1 MPQENIEDAMKHL
14 PHSQQLAFRTALDT
28 IKKSARG
35 RRYDTERIITCLL
48 LKIWS
53 PNTYKHITQMNLLA
67 LPSAQRLQQLIK
79 GAPCEFGFNQ
89 VVLTSIGA
97 RFADKKGLMRY
108 GTLILN
114 EMKIGAHKIDFKHY
128 TLLHEAD
135 GGHQVQALPKL
146 TKEHVDPDSLR
157 KMNVKLAVQVSLRST
172 KKRTASVPDGITHQ
186 MHCDLPDE
194 GLQLHLSEFN
204 VIWSTGNVPGEEW
217 KKVRN
222 VLNPSF
228 TTGKVKFCSE
238 IVSRCTEELVRVLKT
253 HHEQSEPVDLLQVAQ
268 GYSLDAITK
277 IAMAWKVNC
286 QQKTDDPLLIGVK
299 RLLEDLDKAIVES
312 SLALPGIRAVLKLLY
327 PLTSFSNLL
336 NRICEN
342 VRDTVKSRRQDQS
355 LREKD
360 MLQMMLDA
368 QAGTEDAAYDV
379 HKSGLLIEDRH
390 LVSNAIVLLLAG
402 FETTAVTLGFA
413 LYLLA
418 MHPEEQERVH
428 TEMEDL
434 FSHANELT
442 FDDVH
447 QLKHLDMV
455 IRETL
460 RLYPPVPLLV
470 ARTCLSD
477 KTVMGQFIPAGTTL
491 IAPAWHIHRNPEYW
505 PEPSRFLPERFAEG
519 HPERHPMAYTFPS
532 G

>member
-1 MPQENIEDAMKHL
+1 MSSAAIFNVLGYALLLTVPMVLVWALNRRRLHGLFRKHGIPGPDPDLFWGNWKQLKRDRLQVLDQWVQKYGKVFGFFMAEHPYMVVADLDLIHRCFVKESATFQDRPQYVIDVE
-14 PHSQQLAFRTALDT
+14 PFTS
-28 IKKSARG
+28 
-35 RRYDTERIITCLL
+35 CLL
-48 LKIWS
+48 
-53 PNTYKHITQMNLLA
+53 
-67 LPSAQRLQQLIK
+67 
-79 GAPCEFGFNQ
+79 F
-89 VVLTSIGA
+89 
-97 RFADKKGLMRY
+97 
-108 GTLILN
+108 
-114 EMKIGAHKIDFKHY
+114 
-128 TLLHEAD
+128 
-135 GGHQVQALPKL
+135 
-146 TKEHVDPDSLR
+146 LR
-157 KMNVKLAVQVSLRST
+157 
-172 KKRTASVPDGITHQ
+172 
-186 MHCDLPDE
+186 
-194 GLQLHLSEFN
+194 
-204 VIWSTGNVPGEEW
+204 GEEW

-228 TTGKVKFCSE
+228 TTGKVKLCSA
-238 IVSRCTEELVRVLKT
+238 IVSRCTDELVRVLKT

-336 NRICEN
+336 NRISEN
-342 VRDTVKSRRQDQS
+342 VLDTVKSRRQDQS

-379 HKSGLLIEDRH
+379 HKSGPLIEDRH
-390 LVSNAIVLLLAG
+390 LVSNSIILLLAG

-447 QLKHLDMV
+447 QLKRLDMV

-470 ARTCLSD
+470 ARTCLPD

-519 HPERHPMAYTFPS
+519 HPERHPMAYFPFGIGPRTCIGRRLALIELKMS
-532 G
+532 ICKILRDFKLVPCEESQYPVPLVVPNLTLRPGVGLRVRLEMRRKCKD